1 MSGSVRLA
9 AAEGSEF
16 TALGERM
23 LYLLA
28 LRLGMAAIVMAW
40 AGVRPE
46 LLGVP
51 LPTLALGSAVYVAF
65 AIGGEWLRR
74 AGRRRGFA
82 ILSLLLLID
91 GVYLAWATYATGATQ
106 SPLRFLVFL
115 HLVGVSLLA
124 SYRTGLK
131 VALWHSLLLF
141 VALYAQAAQLVP
153 PVDVLPGRGIE
164 FDRMPVLNV
173 TSFWLFALATSA
185 FSAMNERELRQRRF
199 DLEALVELGAE
210 LDDVADPVRQS
221 QIVLAGVVG
230 RFGFDRGLVLGASD
244 GRTVVLAAHGVMNVP
259 TLAVEPDAVV
269 EAAWER
275 RELLAFG
282 RLDPIANPML
292 AAALPGVRQL
302 LVAPMIADGQPVG
315 AIVVEQGRRSALG
328 VSRRLASILGQLGAI
343 AALNLRNAVLLRS
356 VQDLAE
362 RDSLTGA
369 ANRRMFQ
376 MSLERVLATS
386 WLAPVRHA
394 VSTVL
399 FIDLDD
405 FKVVNDTL
413 GHAAGDALLV
423 AVIERISG
431 SVREEDLVARL
442 GGDEF
447 AILTDDAPD
456 LKRSMAMAERLV
468 RELRAPY
475 LIDGHHVSVTSSI
488 GIASALDGTE
498 TAADLVRN
506 ADVAMYLAKANG
518 KAGFAIFDPGMH
530 AAIRERHELGAQL
543 QTAVELGQLRVVY
556 QPIVNLE
563 SGRTAG
569 VEALV
574 RWDHPDRG
582 VVAPGDFI
590 EIAEENG
597 AILPI
602 GRWVL
607 REACLQA
614 GRWATAEGEA
624 PLFLCVNVSAREIQ
638 QADFVDSVRTTLDA
652 ASFDPHRLRLEITE
666 TALLRATSSTIAT
679 LESLRFLGVH
689 VVIDDFGTGYFSLSH
704 LRQFPVDT
712 LKIASEF
719 VQTPGHDVKSAA
731 LAGAIVAMSDS
742 LRITTV
748 AEGIEDADQADRMR
762 TLGCTYGQGYFFA
775 RPVAGSLIAPLI
787 ADGASS
793 EPTALRPGPAPIRR
807 AGRDARPLTDLDQ
820 AAPTGFGSGT
830 AIARFA
836 RPAGEPGA
844 A

>member
-1 MSGSVRLA
+1 MLHLLILRLA
-9 AAEGSEF
+9 
-16 TALGERM
+16 
-23 LYLLA
+23 
-28 LRLGMAAIVMAW
+28 MAAIVVAW
-40 AGVRPE
+40 AAIRPE
-46 LLGVP
+46 TVGVSLATVAAGSLG
-51 LPTLALGSAVYVAF
+51 YVAVSV
-65 AIGGEWLRR
+65 AGEWLRR
-74 AGRRRGFA
+74 MARRRGFA
-82 ILSLLLLID
+82 VLSVLLLLD
-91 GVYLAWATYATGATQ
+91 GVYLAWMMYATGGTE
-106 SPLRFLVFL
+106 SSLRFLVFL

-131 VALWHSLLLF
+131 VALWHSILLF

-153 PVDVLPGRGIE
+153 PVDVLLGRGIE

-185 FSAMNERELRQRRF
+185 FSAMNERELRQRRA

-221 QIVLAGVVG
+221 QIVLDGVIG
-230 RFGFDRGLVLGASD
+230 RFGFRRGVVVGASD
-244 GRTVVLAAHGVMNVP
+244 GRIVVLAEHGAATVP
-259 TLAVEPDAVV
+259 TLACPPDALVT
-269 EAAWER
+269 AAWER
-275 RELLAFG
+275 REVLAFA
-282 RLDPIANPML
+282 RIDPVANPML
-292 AAALPGVRQL
+292 GGTLPGARKL

-315 AIVVEQGRRSALG
+315 AIVDEQGHSPVLG
-328 VSRRLASILGQLGAI
+328 VSRRLASILGQLASI

-356 VQDLAE
+356 VQNMAE
-362 RDSLTGA
+362 RDSLTRA

-376 MSLERVLATS
+376 MSLERVLAT
-386 WLAPVRHA
+386 APGRGA
-394 VSTVL
+394 RRPAASTVL

-405 FKVVNDTL
+405 FKIVNDTL

-423 AVIERISG
+423 AVIERISD
-431 SVREEDLVARL
+431 SVREGDLVARL

-456 LKRSMAMAERLV
+456 LKQSVAMAERLV

-475 LIDGHHVSVTSSI
+475 LIDGHHVSVTASI
-488 GIASALDGTE
+488 GIASAIDGTE

-530 AAIRERHELGAQL
+530 AAIRERHELGAEL

-556 QPIVNLE
+556 QPIIALE
-563 SGRTAG
+563 TGRMAG

-574 RWDHPDRG
+574 RWDHPERG
-582 VVAPGDFI
+582 VVPPGDFI

-607 REACLQA
+607 REACRQA
-614 GRWATAEGEA
+614 GRWATGADTG
-624 PLFLCVNVSAREIQ
+624 PLFLGVNVSAREIQ
-638 QADFVDSVRTTLDA
+638 QADFVDSVRATLADA
-652 ASFDPHRLRLEITE
+652 AFDARRLRLEITE
-666 TALLRATSSTIAT
+666 TALLKATPTTIAT
-679 LESLRFLGVH
+679 LESLRELGVH
-689 VVIDDFGTGYFSLSH
+689 IVIDDFGTGYFSLSH

-719 VQTPGHDVKSAA
+719 VQTPGDDAKSAA

-748 AEGIEDADQADRMR
+748 AEGIEDADQAVRMR
-762 TLGCTYGQGYFFA
+762 ALGCTYGQGYFFA
-775 RPVAGSLIAPLI
+775 RPMAGDAIAPL
-787 ADGASS
+787 AAGLD
-793 EPTALRPGPAPIRR
+793 PITDLGDRR
-807 AGRDARPLTDLDQ
+807 ANGPVPLRRQRPS
-820 AAPTGFGSGT
+820 GGT
-830 AIARFA
+830 AVARFVT
-836 RPAGEPGA
+836 PAGETGVA
-844 A
+844 

>member
-1 MSGSVRLA
+1 MTSSRSRLHPTK
-9 AAEGSEF
+9 GSEF
-16 TALGERM
+16 TALSERM

-28 LRLGMAAIVMAW
+28 FRIGMAAIVVAW
-40 AGVRPE
+40 AAVRPE

-51 LPTLALGSAVYVAF
+51 LNGLAVGSLAYVAT

-74 AGRRRGFA
+74 AAHRRGFA

-91 GVYLAWATYATGATQ
+91 GVYLAWAMYATGATA

-141 VALYAQAAQLVP
+141 VVLYAQAAQLVP
-153 PVDVLPGRGIE
+153 PIDVLPGRGIE

-173 TSFWLFALATSA
+173 TAFWLFALATSA
-185 FSAMNERELRQRRF
+185 FSAMNERELRQRRA

-210 LDDVADPVRQS
+210 LDDVADPIRQS
-221 QIVLAGVVG
+221 QIVLDGVIDRLG
-230 RFGFDRGLVLGASD
+230 FGRGLVLGASD
-244 GRTVVLAAHGVMNVP
+244 GRVVVLATRDTAGVP
-259 TLAVEPDAVV
+259 TLACPPDTVV
-269 EAAWER
+269 AAAWQR
-275 RELLAFG
+275 RELVAFA
-282 RLDPIANPML
+282 RLDPATNPML
-292 AAALPGVRQL
+292 AAALPAARQVV
-302 LVAPMIADGQPVG
+302 VAPMIADGQPVG
-315 AIVVEQGRRSALG
+315 AIVVEQGRRSVFG

-376 MSLERVLATS
+376 ASLERVLAATGH
-386 WLAPVRHA
+386 ARARQA

-405 FKVVNDTL
+405 FKVINDTL
-413 GHAAGDALLV
+413 GHAAGDSLLV
-423 AVIERISG
+423 AVIERISV
-431 SVREEDLVARL
+431 SVREGDLVARL

-456 LKRSMAMAERLV
+456 LKRSVAMAERLV

-475 LIDGHHVSVTSSI
+475 VIDGHHVTVTASI
-488 GIASALDGTE
+488 GIASAIDGAE

-543 QTAVELGQLRVVY
+543 QTAVELGQLRLVY
-556 QPIVNLE
+556 QPIVALE
-563 SGRTAG
+563 TGRTAG

-574 RWDHPDRG
+574 RWDHPERG
-582 VVAPGDFI
+582 TVPPGDFI

-607 REACLQA
+607 REAVDQA
-614 GRWATAEGEA
+614 VRWDTASGSE

-638 QADFVDSVRTTLDA
+638 QSDFIESVQTTLA
-652 ASFDPHRLRLEITE
+652 IAGFDPRRLRLEITE
-666 TALLRATSSTIAT
+666 TALLRATPATIST
-679 LESLRFLGVH
+679 LESLRALGVH

-719 VQTPGHDVKSAA
+719 VQTPGHDAKSAA
-731 LAGAIVAMSDS
+731 LAGAIVAMSES

-748 AEGIEDADQADRMR
+748 AEGIEDAEQAARMR
-762 TLGCTYGQGYFFA
+762 DLGCTYGQGYYFA
-775 RPVAGSLIAPLI
+775 RPMAGDAIA
-787 ADGASS
+787 SV
-793 EPTALRPGPAPIRR
+793 RPAAATLGLSVSTSAPSPIRQR
-807 AGRDARPLTDLDQ
+807 RSEA
-820 AAPTGFGSGT
+820 GT
-830 AIARFA
+830 AVGRLVG
-836 RPAGEPGA
+836 PVGETGA

>member
-1 MSGSVRLA
+1 MTAARHGLRLV
-9 AAEGSEF
+9 GGGEF
-16 TALGERM
+16 SALSERM

-28 LRLGMAAIVMAW
+28 FRLGMAAIVVAW
-40 AGVRPE
+40 AAMRPE
-46 LLGVP
+46 LLGIP
-51 LPTLALGSAVYVAF
+51 LEGLVAGSAIYVAT
-65 AIGGEWLRR
+65 AVSGEWLRR
-74 AGRRRGFA
+74 ASRGRGFA
-82 ILSLLLLID
+82 VLSVLLLVD
-91 GVYLAWATYATGATQ
+91 GVYLAWATYSTGATA

-141 VALYAQAAQLVP
+141 VVLYAQAAGLVP
-153 PVDVLPGRGIE
+153 PVDVVPGRGLE
-164 FDRMPVLNV
+164 FDRMPALNV
-173 TSFWLFALATSA
+173 TAFWLFALATSA
-185 FSAMNERELRQRRF
+185 FSAMNERELRQRRA
-199 DLEALVELGAE
+199 DLEALVELGAA

-221 QIVLAGVVG
+221 QIVLDGVVDRLG
-230 RFGFDRGLVLGASD
+230 FGRGLVVGASE
-244 GRTVVLAAHGVMNVP
+244 GRVIVLAARDAVEVP
-259 TLAVEPDAVV
+259 TLAALPDAVI
-269 EAAWER
+269 ASAWDR
-275 RELLAFG
+275 RELAAYA
-282 RLDPIANPML
+282 RLDPGANPML
-292 AAALPGVRQL
+292 AAALPGARQVI
-302 LVAPMIADGQPVG
+302 VAPMIADGQPVG
-315 AIVVEQGRRSALG
+315 AIIVEQGRRTVFG

-376 MSLERVLATS
+376 ASLERVLAAAGPGRIHGS
-386 WLAPVRHA
+386 

-405 FKVVNDTL
+405 FKVVNDSL

-423 AVIERISG
+423 AVIERISV
-431 SVREEDLVARL
+431 SVRDGDLVARL

-456 LKRSMAMAERLV
+456 LKRSIAMAERLV

-475 LIDGHHVSVTSSI
+475 LIDGHHVSVTASI
-488 GIASALDGTE
+488 GIASAVDGAG
-498 TAADLVRN
+498 TATDLVRN

-543 QTAVELGQLRVVY
+543 QTAVELGQLRLVY
-556 QPIVNLE
+556 QPIVALE
-563 SGRTAG
+563 TGQTAG

-574 RWDHPDRG
+574 RWDHPERG
-582 VVAPGDFI
+582 IVPPGDFI

-607 REACLQA
+607 REACRQA
-614 GRWATAEGEA
+614 VRWVVEPGAD

-638 QADFVDSVRTTLDA
+638 QADFVESVQATLAGVD
-652 ASFDPHRLRLEITE
+652 FDPRRLRLEITE
-666 TALLRATSSTIAT
+666 TALLKATPSTIAT
-679 LESLRFLGVH
+679 LESLRSLGVH

-719 VQTPGHDVKSAA
+719 VQTPGHDAKSAA

-748 AEGIEDADQADRMR
+748 AEGIEDAEQATRMR
-762 TLGCTYGQGYFFA
+762 ILGCSYGQGYFFA
-775 RPVAGSLIAPLI
+775 RPMAGDAIAPVVN
-787 ADGASS
+787 AD
-793 EPTALRPGPAPIRR
+793 PTPELAGPTPLRTRR
-807 AGRDARPLTDLDQ
+807 
-820 AAPTGFGSGT
+820 
-830 AIARFA
+830 I
-836 RPAGEPGA
+836 EPGA
-844 A
+844 AVARFGTPAEETGAA

>member
-1 MSGSVRLA
+1 MSTLRLPLRST
-9 AAEGSEF
+9 EGTEF
-16 TALGERM
+16 SALSERM
-23 LYLLA
+23 LHLLV
-28 LRLGMAAIVMAW
+28 LRIAMAAIVVAW

-46 LLGVP
+46 ALGVP
-51 LPTLALGSAVYVAF
+51 LGALVAGSASYVAV
-65 AIGGEWLRR
+65 AVAGEWLRR
-74 AGRRRGFA
+74 AARRRGFA
-82 ILSLLLLID
+82 FLSLLLLVD
-91 GVYLAWATYATGATQ
+91 GVYLAWAMYATGGTQ
-106 SPLRFLVFL
+106 SSLRFLVFL
-115 HLVGVSLLA
+115 HLVAVSLLA

-141 VALYAQAAQLVP
+141 VVLYAQAAQLVP

-185 FSAMNERELRQRRF
+185 FSAMNERELRQRRA
-199 DLEALVELGAE
+199 DLEALVELGAR
-210 LDDVADPVRQS
+210 LDDVADPTRQS
-221 QIVLAGVVG
+221 QIVLDGVID
-230 RFGFDRGLVLGASD
+230 RFGFGRGLVLGASE
-244 GRTVVLAAHGVMNVP
+244 GRTVVLAAHGTAAVP
-259 TLAVEPDAVV
+259 TLAVATDAAVA
-269 EAAWER
+269 AAWER
-275 RELLAFG
+275 RELLVFS
-282 RLDPIANPML
+282 RLDANANPML
-292 AAALPGVRQL
+292 AVAMPGARQL
-302 LVAPMIADGQPVG
+302 LVAPMIADGEPVG
-315 AIVVEQGRRSALG
+315 AIVVEQGRRSVLG

-376 MSLERVLATS
+376 MSLERVLATTRGRPA
-386 WLAPVRHA
+386 LQQA

-413 GHAAGDALLV
+413 GHGAGDGLLV

-431 SVREEDLVARL
+431 SVREGDLVARL

-475 LIDGHHVSVTSSI
+475 LIDGHHVSVTASI
-488 GIASALDGTE
+488 GIASAIDGTE

-543 QTAVELGQLRVVY
+543 QSAVELGQLRLVY
-556 QPIVNLE
+556 QPIVSLTT
-563 SGRTAG
+563 GRAAG

-574 RWDHPDRG
+574 RWDHPERG
-582 VVAPGDFI
+582 TVPPGDFI

-607 REACLQA
+607 REACRQA
-614 GRWATAEGEA
+614 RRWATEESAA

-638 QADFVDSVRTTLDA
+638 QPDFVESVRTTLEA
-652 ASFDPHRLRLEITE
+652 ESFDPLRLRIEITE
-666 TALLRATSSTIAT
+666 TALLKATPATVAT
-679 LESLRFLGVH
+679 LESVRALGVH

-719 VQTPGHDVKSAA
+719 VQTPGHDAKSAA

-748 AEGIEDADQADRMR
+748 AEGIEDAEQAARMR
-762 TLGCTYGQGYFFA
+762 DLGCTYGQGYFFA
-775 RPVAGSLIAPLI
+775 RPMAGDLIAPLAPD
-787 ADGASS
+787 ADVITEHGERRAS
-793 EPTALRPGPAPIRR
+793 GPSPIRHQR
-807 AGRDARPLTDLDQ
+807 VAS
-820 AAPTGFGSGT
+820 TGT
-830 AIARFA
+830 VVPRFVN
-836 RPAGEPGA
+836 PAGETGIA
-844 A
+844 

>member
-1 MSGSVRLA
+1 MSAGRTRLHPT
-9 AAEGSEF
+9 EGSEF
-16 TALGERM
+16 TALSERM

-28 LRLGMAAIVMAW
+28 FRLGMAGIVVAW
-40 AGVRPE
+40 AAIRPE

-51 LPTLALGSAVYVAF
+51 LAGLVAGSAAYVAT
-65 AIGGEWLRR
+65 AVAGEWLRR
-74 AGRRRGFA
+74 AARRRGFA

-91 GVYLAWATYATGATQ
+91 GVFLAWAMYVTGATA

-141 VALYAQAAQLVP
+141 VVLYAQAAQLVP

-173 TSFWLFALATSA
+173 TAFWLFALATSA
-185 FSAMNERELRQRRF
+185 FSAMNERELRQRRA

-221 QIVLAGVVG
+221 QIVLDGVIDRLG
-230 RFGFDRGLVLGASD
+230 FGRGLVLGASD
-244 GRTVVLAAHGVMNVP
+244 GRVVVLATHDTAGVP
-259 TLAVEPDAVV
+259 TLACPPDTVV
-269 EAAWER
+269 AAAWQR
-275 RELLAFG
+275 RELVAFA
-282 RLDPIANPML
+282 RLDPATNPML
-292 AAALPGVRQL
+292 AAALPAARQVV
-302 LVAPMIADGQPVG
+302 VAPMIADGQPVG
-315 AIVVEQGRRSALG
+315 AIVVEQGRRSVFG

-376 MSLERVLATS
+376 ASLERVLA
-386 WLAPVRHA
+386 AAGHGHARHA

-413 GHAAGDALLV
+413 GHAAGDSLLV
-423 AVIERISG
+423 AVIERISV
-431 SVREEDLVARL
+431 SVREGDLVARL

-456 LKRSMAMAERLV
+456 LKRSVAMAERLV

-475 LIDGHHVSVTSSI
+475 LIDGHHVSVTASI
-488 GIASALDGTE
+488 GIASAIEGAE

-543 QTAVELGQLRVVY
+543 QTAVELGQLRLVY
-556 QPIVNLE
+556 QPIVAFE
-563 SGRTAG
+563 TGRTAG

-574 RWDHPDRG
+574 RWDHPERG
-582 VVAPGDFI
+582 IVPPGDFI

-607 REACLQA
+607 REAVDQA
-614 GRWATAEGEA
+614 VRWDTAVEA
-624 PLFLCVNVSAREIQ
+624 EPLFLCVNVSAREIQ
-638 QADFVDSVRTTLDA
+638 QPDFIESVQTTLA
-652 ASFDPHRLRLEITE
+652 TAGFDPRRLRLEITE
-666 TALLRATSSTIAT
+666 TALLRATPATIAT
-679 LESLRFLGVH
+679 LESLRSLGVH

-719 VQTPGHDVKSAA
+719 VQTPGHDAKSAA
-731 LAGAIVAMSDS
+731 LAGAIVAMSES

-748 AEGIEDADQADRMR
+748 AEGIEDAEQAARMR
-762 TLGCTYGQGYFFA
+762 QLGCTYGQGYYFA
-775 RPVAGSLIAPLI
+775 RPMAGDAIA
-787 ADGASS
+787 SV
-793 EPTALRPGPAPIRR
+793 RPGVEAVELPARTSAPSPIRR
-807 AGRDARPLTDLDQ
+807 GRVDA
-820 AAPTGFGSGT
+820 
-830 AIARFA
+830 
-836 RPAGEPGA
+836 GA
-844 A
+844 AVARLPGPVRETGAA

>member
-1 MSGSVRLA
+1 VTAAIRGRFRPTASG
-9 AAEGSEF
+9 EF
-16 TALGERM
+16 TALSERM

-28 LRLGMAAIVMAW
+28 FRLGMAAIAVAW
-40 AGVRPE
+40 ASVRPD

-51 LPTLALGSAVYVAF
+51 LTGLITGSAVYVAVSV
-65 AIGGEWLRR
+65 AGEWLRR
-74 AGRRRGFA
+74 ASRRRGLA
-82 ILSLLLLID
+82 VLSTLLLVD
-91 GVYLAWATYATGATQ
+91 GVYLAWVTYATGATG

-141 VALYAQAAQLVP
+141 VVLYAQAAGLVP

-173 TSFWLFALATSA
+173 TAFWLFALATSA
-185 FSAMNERELRQRRF
+185 FSAMNERELRQRRA
-199 DLEALVELGAE
+199 DLEALVELGSA

-221 QIVLAGVVG
+221 QIVLDGVVD
-230 RFGFDRGLVLGASD
+230 RLGFARGLVVGASD
-244 GRTVVLAAHGVMNVP
+244 DRVIVLAAHGATYVP
-259 TLAVEPDAVV
+259 TLAATPDAVI
-269 EAAWER
+269 ATAWER
-275 RELLAFG
+275 RELTAYG
-282 RLDPIANPML
+282 RLDPAANPML
-292 AAALPGVRQL
+292 SAALPGARQVVL
-302 LVAPMIADGQPVG
+302 APMIADGEPVG
-315 AIVVEQGRRSALG
+315 AIVVEQGRRNVFG

-376 MSLERVLATS
+376 ASLERVLAGS
-386 WLAPVRHA
+386 GRQRARAA

-405 FKVVNDTL
+405 FKIVNDTL
-413 GHAAGDALLV
+413 GHGAGDELLV
-423 AVIERISG
+423 AVIERISQ
-431 SVREEDLVARL
+431 SVRDGDLVARL

-456 LKRSMAMAERLV
+456 LKRSVAMAERLV

-475 LIDGHHVSVTSSI
+475 LIDGHHVSVTASI
-488 GIASALDGTE
+488 GIASALEGSE

-530 AAIRERHELGAQL
+530 AAIRERHELGAEL

-556 QPIVNLE
+556 QPIVALDT
-563 SGRTAG
+563 GRTAG

-574 RWDHPDRG
+574 RWDHPERG
-582 VVAPGDFI
+582 VVPPGDFI

-607 REACLQA
+607 REACRQA
-614 GRWATAEGEA
+614 VRWVVDPGAE

-638 QADFVDSVRTTLDA
+638 GADFVQSVQTTI
-652 ASFDPHRLRLEITE
+652 ASARFDPRRLRLEITE
-666 TALLRATSSTIAT
+666 TALLRATPSTIAT
-679 LESLRFLGVH
+679 LESLRSLGVH

-719 VQTPGHDVKSAA
+719 VQSPGNDTKSAA
-731 LAGAIVAMSDS
+731 LAGAIVAMSES
-742 LRITTV
+742 LQITTV
-748 AEGIEDADQADRMR
+748 AEGIEDADQAARMR
-762 TLGCTYGQGYFFA
+762 ALGCTFGQGFYFA
-775 RPVAGSLIAPLI
+775 RPMTGDAIAPVVAE
-787 ADGASS
+787 ADPSDAVV
-793 EPTALRPGPAPIRR
+793 GPSPIRR
-807 AGRDARPLTDLDQ
+807 RHPERGSAVARY
-820 AAPTGFGSGT
+820 AAPAAET
-830 AIARFA
+830 
-836 RPAGEPGA
+836 GA

>member
-1 MSGSVRLA
+1 MTALRAGLRPTA
-9 AAEGSEF
+9 GGEF
-16 TALGERM
+16 TALSERM
-23 LYLLA
+23 LSLIA
-28 LRLGMAAIVMAW
+28 FRLGMAAIVVAW
-40 AGVRPE
+40 VAVRPE

-51 LPTLALGSAVYVAF
+51 GSALVAGSATYVVVAV
-65 AIGGEWLRR
+65 AGEWLRR
-74 AGRRRGFA
+74 ATRQRGFA
-82 ILSLLLLID
+82 ILSLLLLTD
-91 GVYLAWATYATGATQ
+91 GIFLAWATYATGATA

-141 VALYAQAAQLVP
+141 VVLYAQAAGLVP

-173 TSFWLFALATSA
+173 TAFWLFALATSA
-185 FSAMNERELRQRRF
+185 FSAMNERELRQRRA
-199 DLEALVELGAE
+199 DLEALVELGSA

-221 QIVLAGVVG
+221 QIVLDGVIDRLGFG
-230 RFGFDRGLVLGASD
+230 RGIVIGASD
-244 GRTVVLAAHGVMNVP
+244 GRIVALASHDAAEVP
-259 TLAVEPDAVV
+259 TLAVAPDA
-269 EAAWER
+269 AIALAWER
-275 RELLAFG
+275 RELVAFG
-282 RLDPIANPML
+282 RLDPALNPML
-292 AAALPGVRQL
+292 AAALPGARQ
-302 LVAPMIADGQPVG
+302 VVIAPMIADGQPVG
-315 AIVVEQGRRSALG
+315 AIVVEQRRRTAFG

-376 MSLERVLATS
+376 ASLERVLAGAGHS
-386 WLAPVRHA
+386 RPRAA

-405 FKVVNDTL
+405 FKIVNDTL
-413 GHAAGDALLV
+413 GHAAGDGLLV
-423 AVIERISG
+423 AVIERIST
-431 SVREEDLVARL
+431 SVREGDLVARL

-456 LKRSMAMAERLV
+456 LKRSIAMAERLV
-468 RELRAPY
+468 RELRSPY
-475 LIDGHHVSVTSSI
+475 LIDGHHVSVTASI
-488 GIASALDGTE
+488 GIASAVEGAE

-530 AAIRERHELGAQL
+530 AAIRERHELGAEL

-556 QPIVNLE
+556 QPIVALE
-563 SGRTAG
+563 TGRTAG

-582 VVAPGDFI
+582 VVPPGDFI

-607 REACLQA
+607 RESCRQA
-614 GRWATAEGEA
+614 VRWVVEPDAE

-638 QADFVDSVRTTLDA
+638 QADFVESVQSTLLGA
-652 ASFDPHRLRLEITE
+652 GFDPRRLRLEITE
-666 TALLRATSSTIAT
+666 TALLRATPSTIAT
-679 LESLRFLGVH
+679 LESLRSLGVH
-689 VVIDDFGTGYFSLSH
+689 IVIDDFGTGYFSLSH

-719 VQTPGHDVKSAA
+719 VQTPGNDAKSAA

-742 LRITTV
+742 LQITTV
-748 AEGIEDADQADRMR
+748 AEGIEDAEQAARMR
-762 TLGCTYGQGYFFA
+762 ALGCSFGQGYYFA
-775 RPVAGSLIAPLI
+775 RPMAGAGIAPMVA
-787 ADGASS
+787 AD
-793 EPTALRPGPAPIRR
+793 PALATPGPTPIRR
-807 AGRDARPLTDLDQ
+807 RRAEE
-820 AAPTGFGSGT
+820 GT
-830 AIARFA
+830 AVARYVTPA
-836 RPAGEPGA
+836 RETGA

>member
-1 MSGSVRLA
+1 MTAAVRARLA
-9 AAEGSEF
+9 GHEGSEF
-16 TALGERM
+16 SALSERM
-23 LYLLA
+23 MQLLA
-28 LRLGMAAIVMAW
+28 LRLAMAAIVVAW
-40 AGVRPE
+40 ASARPE
-46 LLGVP
+46 LVGIPFAMVI
-51 LPTLALGSAVYVAF
+51 AGSVGYVALS
-65 AIGGEWLRR
+65 AAGEWLRR
-74 AGRRRGFA
+74 AVGRRGF
-82 ILSLLLLID
+82 IVLSLMLLVD
-91 GVYLAWATYATGATQ
+91 GVYLAWAMYTTGGTQ
-106 SPLRFLVFL
+106 SSLRFLVFL

-141 VALYAQAAQLVP
+141 VVLYAQAAQLVP
-153 PVDVLPGRGIE
+153 PVDVLPGQGIE
-164 FDRMPVLNV
+164 FERMPVLNV
-173 TSFWLFALATSA
+173 TSFWLFALATSM
-185 FSAMNERELRQRRF
+185 FSALNERELRLRRS
-199 DLEALVELGAE
+199 DLEALVELGAQ
-210 LDDVADPVRQS
+210 LDDVADPVRQAR
-221 QIVLAGVVG
+221 IVLAGVVD
-230 RFGFDRGLVLGASD
+230 RFGFRRGIVLGASD
-244 GRTVVLAAHGVMNVP
+244 DRAVVLAAHDAAVVP
-259 TLAVEPDAVV
+259 TLASEPDAVV
-269 EAAWER
+269 RLAWDR
-275 RELLAFG
+275 REQLAFG
-282 RLDPIANPML
+282 RLDATANPVL
-292 AAALPGVRQL
+292 TAALPDARKV
-302 LVAPMIADGQPVG
+302 LVSPMIADGEPVG
-315 AIVVEQGRRSALG
+315 AIVVEPGGRVVSG
-328 VSRRLASILGQLGAI
+328 ISRRLASILGQLGAI

-376 MSLERVLATS
+376 MSLERVLASQPPERPTD
-386 WLAPVRHA
+386 

-423 AVIERISG
+423 AVIERISS
-431 SVREEDLVARL
+431 SVREGDLVARL

-456 LKRSMAMAERLV
+456 LKRSTAMAERLV

-475 LIDGHHVSVTSSI
+475 VIDGHHVSVTASI
-488 GIASALDGTE
+488 GIASAVDGSE

-518 KAGFAIFDPGMH
+518 KAGFAMFDPGMH
-530 AAIRERHELGAQL
+530 AAIRERHELGAEL

-556 QPIVNLE
+556 QPIVSLAT
-563 SGRTAG
+563 GTMAG

-582 VVAPGDFI
+582 IVPPGDFI

-607 REACLQA
+607 REACRQA
-614 GRWATAEGEA
+614 VAWSSEISAE

-638 QADFVDSVRTTLDA
+638 QADFVESVATTLA
-652 ASFDPHRLRLEITE
+652 GVGLEPSRLRLEITE
-666 TALLRATSSTIAT
+666 TALLKATPTTIAT
-679 LESLRFLGVH
+679 LEALRALGVH

-719 VQTPGHDVKSAA
+719 VQTPGNDAKSAA

-742 LRITTV
+742 LRIETV
-748 AEGIEDADQADRMR
+748 AEGIEDAEQADRMR
-762 TLGCTYGQGYFFA
+762 TLGCTFGQGYYFA
-775 RPVAGSLIAPLI
+775 RPMAAEAIAPVVE
-787 ADGASS
+787 S
-793 EPTALRPGPAPIRR
+793 TATPIRR
-807 AGRDARPLTDLDQ
+807 GRPA
-820 AAPTGFGSGT
+820 GT
-830 AIARFA
+830 AIARYLTPLSESNVA
-836 RPAGEPGA
+836 
-844 A
+844 

>member
-1 MSGSVRLA
+1 MSAVRSRLWAQEGTEFA
-9 AAEGSEF
+9 ALS
-16 TALGERM
+16 ERM
-23 LYLLA
+23 LQLLL
-28 LRLGMAAIVMAW
+28 LRVSIAAMVVTW
-40 AGVRPE
+40 AAVRPE
-46 LLGVP
+46 LLGIP
-51 LPTLALGSAVYVAF
+51 LATMIAGSIAYVA
-65 AIGGEWLRR
+65 ASAGGEWLRR
-74 AGRRRGFA
+74 AVGRRGFFV
-82 ILSLLLLID
+82 LSLMLLSD
-91 GVYLAWATYATGATQ
+91 GVYLAWAMYATGGAQ
-106 SPLRFLVFL
+106 SSLRFLVFL

-141 VALYAQAAQLVP
+141 VVLYAQAAQLVP
-153 PVDVLPGRGIE
+153 PVDVVPGQGIE
-164 FDRMPVLNV
+164 FERMPVLNV

-185 FSAMNERELRQRRF
+185 FSALNERELRLRRA
-199 DLEALVELGAE
+199 DLESLVELGAQ
-210 LDDVADPVRQS
+210 LDDVADPVRQAR
-221 QIVLAGVVG
+221 IVLDGVVD
-230 RFGFDRGLVLGASD
+230 RFGFTRGVVVGASD
-244 GRTVVLAAHGVMNVP
+244 GRAVILAARGAASVP
-259 TLAVEPDAVV
+259 TLAADPDLAVRM
-269 EAAWER
+269 AWDR
-275 RELLAFG
+275 REPLAFG
-282 RLDPIANPML
+282 RLAADANPVL
-292 AAALPGVRQL
+292 SAALPSARKI
-302 LVAPMIADGQPVG
+302 LVAPMIADGEPVG
-315 AIVVEQGRRSALG
+315 AIVVETGGRLVSG
-328 VSRRLASILGQLGAI
+328 ISRRLASILGQLGAI

-376 MSLERVLATS
+376 MSLERVLAATATKPDRRS
-386 WLAPVRHA
+386 E
-394 VSTVL
+394 VSAVL

-431 SVREEDLVARL
+431 SVRDRDLVARL

-447 AILTDDAPD
+447 AILTDDNAD
-456 LKRSMAMAERLV
+456 LKRSTAMAERLV
-468 RELRAPY
+468 RELRTPY
-475 LIDGHHVSVTSSI
+475 VIDGHHVSVTASI
-488 GIASALDGTE
+488 GIASVVDGTE

-518 KAGFAIFDPGMH
+518 KAGFAMFDPGMH

-556 QPIVNLE
+556 QPIVSLAT
-563 SGRTAG
+563 GTIAG

-582 VVAPGDFI
+582 TVPPGDFI

-607 REACLQA
+607 REACRQ
-614 GRWATAEGEA
+614 ATAWSPDISAE

-638 QADFVDSVRTTLDA
+638 QVDFVESVASTLA
-652 ASFDPHRLRLEITE
+652 GAQLDPQRLRLEITE
-666 TALLRATSSTIAT
+666 TALLKATPTTIET
-679 LESLRFLGVH
+679 LESLRRLGVH

-719 VQTPGHDVKSAA
+719 VQTPGHDAKSAA

-742 LRITTV
+742 LRIETV
-748 AEGIEDADQADRMR
+748 AEGIEDADQAARMR
-762 TLGCTYGQGYFFA
+762 DLGCTFGQGYYFA
-775 RPVAGSLIAPLI
+775 RPMPAEAIAPEVE
-787 ADGASS
+787 S
-793 EPTALRPGPAPIRR
+793 TATPIRR
-807 AGRDARPLTDLDQ
+807 
-820 AAPTGFGSGT
+820 S
-830 AIARFA
+830 
-836 RPAGEPGA
+836 RPATAVARYLSPVSTPVPTSVVSAIVEPGA

>member
-1 MSGSVRLA
+1 MTAIRARLWA
-9 AAEGSEF
+9 QEGSEF
-16 TALGERM
+16 AALSERM
-23 LYLLA
+23 LQLLL
-28 LRLGMAAIVMAW
+28 LRASIAAMVVTW
-40 AGVRPE
+40 AAVRPE
-46 LLGVP
+46 LLGIP
-51 LPTLALGSAVYVAF
+51 LAAMIAGSAVYVA
-65 AIGGEWLRR
+65 ASAGGEWLRR
-74 AGRRRGFA
+74 AVGRRGFVL
-82 ILSLLLLID
+82 LSLMLLTD
-91 GVYLAWATYATGATQ
+91 GIYLAWAMYATGAAQ
-106 SPLRFLVFL
+106 SSLRFLVFL

-141 VALYAQAAQLVP
+141 VVLYAQAAQLVP
-153 PVDVLPGRGIE
+153 PVDVVPGQDIE
-164 FDRMPVLNV
+164 FERMPVLNV

-185 FSAMNERELRQRRF
+185 FSALNERELRLRRA
-199 DLEALVELGAE
+199 DLESLVELGAQ
-210 LDDVADPVRQS
+210 LDDVADPVRQAR
-221 QIVLAGVVG
+221 IVLDGVVD
-230 RFGFDRGLVLGASD
+230 RFGFRRGVVLGASD
-244 GRTVVLAAHGVMNVP
+244 GRAVLLAARGAAIVP
-259 TLAVEPDAVV
+259 TLAADPDAVV
-269 EAAWER
+269 QMAWER
-275 RELLAFG
+275 REPLAFG
-282 RLDPIANPML
+282 RLNPETNPML
-292 AAALPGVRQL
+292 VGALPDARKI
-302 LVAPMIADGQPVG
+302 LVSPMIADGEPVG
-315 AIVVEQGRRSALG
+315 AIVVETGGRVMSG
-328 VSRRLASILGQLGAI
+328 ISRRLASILGQLGAI

-356 VQDLAE
+356 VRDLAE

-376 MSLERVLATS
+376 TSLESVLATTPTGGDRR
-386 WLAPVRHA
+386 LD

-431 SVREEDLVARL
+431 SVREGDLVARL

-447 AILTDDAPD
+447 AILTDDTPD

-468 RELRAPY
+468 RELRSPY
-475 LIDGHHVSVTSSI
+475 EIDGHHVSVTASI
-488 GIASALDGTE
+488 GIASAVDGTE

-518 KAGFAIFDPGMH
+518 KAGFAMFDPGMH

-556 QPIVNLE
+556 QPIVSLAT
-563 SGRTAG
+563 GTMAG

-582 VVAPGDFI
+582 IVPPGDFI

-607 REACLQA
+607 REACRQA
-614 GRWATAEGEA
+614 SAWSADVSAE

-638 QADFVDSVRTTLDA
+638 QVDFVESVASTL
-652 ASFDPHRLRLEITE
+652 ASARLDPTRLRLEITE
-666 TALLRATSSTIAT
+666 TALLKATPVTIDT
-679 LESLRFLGVH
+679 LESLRRLGVH

-719 VQTPGHDVKSAA
+719 VQTPVHDAKSAA

-742 LRITTV
+742 LRIETV
-748 AEGIEDADQADRMR
+748 AEGIEDAEQAARMR
-762 TLGCTYGQGYFFA
+762 DLGCTFGQGYYFA
-775 RPVAGSLIAPLI
+775 RPMAPDAIAP
-787 ADGASS
+787 DVAS
-793 EPTALRPGPAPIRR
+793 TATPLRRG
-807 AGRDARPLTDLDQ
+807 
-820 AAPTGFGSGT
+820 
-830 AIARFA
+830 
-836 RPAGEPGA
+836 RPAGTAVARFLSPVGTPVPAPLGESSVA
-844 A
+844 

>member
-1 MSGSVRLA
+1 MSTARIPLRSS
-9 AAEGSEF
+9 EGTEF
-16 TALGERM
+16 TALSERM
-23 LYLLA
+23 LYLLV
-28 LRLGMAAIVMAW
+28 LRLAMAGIVVAW
-40 AGVRPE
+40 AAVRSE
-46 LLGVP
+46 GIGVP
-51 LPTLALGSAVYVAF
+51 LSTLLAGSVVYVLA
-65 AIGGEWLRR
+65 ALGGEWLRR
-74 AGRRRGFA
+74 ATRRHGFA
-82 ILSLLLLID
+82 VLSLLLLAD
-91 GVYLAWATYATGATQ
+91 GVYLALAMYATGGTQ
-106 SPLRFLVFL
+106 SSLRFLVFL
-115 HLVGVSLLA
+115 HLVAVSLLA

-131 VALWHSLLLF
+131 IALWHSLLLF
-141 VALYAQAAQLVP
+141 VVLYAQAAQLVP
-153 PVDVLPGRGIE
+153 PVDVLPGRGVE
-164 FDRMPVLNV
+164 FDRIPVLNV

-185 FSAMNERELRQRRF
+185 FSAMNERELRQRRT

-221 QIVLAGVVG
+221 QIVLDGVVG
-230 RFGFDRGLVLGASD
+230 RFGFGRGVVLGAAD
-244 GRTVVLAAHGVMNVP
+244 GRVFVLAAHGAATVP
-259 TLAVEPDAVV
+259 TLAVAPDAVIT
-269 EAAWER
+269 AAWER
-275 RELLAFG
+275 RELVAYG
-282 RLDPIANPML
+282 RIDPLANPML
-292 AAALPGVRQL
+292 AAVLPSARQL
-302 LVAPMIADGQPVG
+302 VVAPMIADGEPVG
-315 AIVVEQGRRSALG
+315 AIVVEQVHRSAFG

-386 WLAPVRHA
+386 VGRSATRA
-394 VSTVL
+394 EVSTVL

-413 GHAAGDALLV
+413 GHGAGDGLLV

-431 SVREEDLVARL
+431 SVREGDLVARL

-475 LIDGHHVSVTSSI
+475 TIDGHHVSVTASI
-488 GIASALDGTE
+488 GIASAIDGTE

-518 KAGFAIFDPGMH
+518 KAGFAIFDPDMH

-543 QTAVELGQLRVVY
+543 QTAVEMGQLRVVY
-556 QPIVNLE
+556 QPIVLLE
-563 SGRTAG
+563 TGATAG

-582 VVAPGDFI
+582 VVPPGEFI

-607 REACLQA
+607 REACRQA
-614 GRWATAEGEA
+614 GRWATEPGAA

-638 QADFVDSVRTTLDA
+638 QVDFVESVRSTLDA
-652 ASFDPHRLRLEITE
+652 AGFDPARLRLEITE
-666 TALLRATSSTIAT
+666 TALLRATPSTIAT
-679 LESLRFLGVH
+679 LESLRSLGVH

-719 VQTPGHDVKSAA
+719 VQTPGHDAKSAA
-731 LAGAIVAMSDS
+731 LAGAIVAMSES
-742 LRITTV
+742 LQITTV
-748 AEGIEDADQADRMR
+748 AEGIEDAEQATRMR
-762 TLGCTYGQGYFFA
+762 DLGCTYGQGYFFA
-775 RPVAGSLIAPLI
+775 RPMAGEAIAPM
-787 ADGASS
+787 AAGAHIVTDLA
-793 EPTALRPGPAPIRR
+793 ERR
-807 AGRDARPLTDLDQ
+807 AQGVNPLRRQ
-820 AAPTGFGSGT
+820 RVTGGT
-830 AIARFA
+830 AVARFVA
-836 RPAGEPGA
+836 PAGETGVA
-844 A
+844 